1 MSNLTSCLSTTCS
14 ITDLE
19 STILL
24 HTEREP
30 AASASFD
37 LLSAMQYKV
46 GKRIST
52 WL

>member
-1 MSNLTSCLSTTCS
+1 MSNLISCSGTACS

-37 LLSAMQYKV
+37 LLSAVQYK
-46 GKRIST
+46 SC
-52 WL
+52 